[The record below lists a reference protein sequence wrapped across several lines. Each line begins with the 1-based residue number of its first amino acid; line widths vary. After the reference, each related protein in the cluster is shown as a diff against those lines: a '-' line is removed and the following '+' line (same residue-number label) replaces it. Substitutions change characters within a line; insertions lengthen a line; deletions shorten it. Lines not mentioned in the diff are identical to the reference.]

1 MPPEISVLGKPI
13 NITGVQDDDFVSLTD
28 LAKAVFPNVKP
39 AIVIENWLSTSK
51 TLDFIGLFEELNN
64 PIFKVVYLHDFK
76 NRMTLGRMKVT
87 PQNWIRSVHVLIA
100 VEPFPKHRI
109 EDRGDTRKNEADI
122 ILGPFE

>member
-51 TLDFIGLFEELNN
+51 TLDFIGLF
-64 PIFKVVYLHDFK
+64 
-76 NRMTLGRMKVT
+76 
-87 PQNWIRSVHVLIA
+87 
-100 VEPFPKHRI
+100 
-109 EDRGDTRKNEADI
+109 
-122 ILGPFE
+122 